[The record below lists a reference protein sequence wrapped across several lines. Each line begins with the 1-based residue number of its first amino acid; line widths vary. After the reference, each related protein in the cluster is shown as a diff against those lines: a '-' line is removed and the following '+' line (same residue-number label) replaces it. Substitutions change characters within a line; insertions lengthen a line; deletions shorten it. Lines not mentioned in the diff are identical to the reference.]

1 MAATSTCIY
10 FLGDVNVT
18 HAVGYFGYPN
28 HHMKE
33 SDVFSIL
40 VSPLCKCWY
49 AIEVS
54 KYTGLHLRR
63 VGGKGGG
70 IQPPL
75 PESHAPS
82 VELVN
87 TGEVWEQD

>member
-54 KYTGLHLRR
+54 KYAGLHLRGDSTPFAR
-63 VGGKGGG
+63 
-70 IQPPL
+70 I
-75 PESHAPS
+75 SPS
-82 VELVN
+82 IELVN